1 MKHAKGIPMPKK
13 RDNSYGAN
21 YEELSSVKNLDG
33 KVLMMHSV
41 VTSER
46 TILDNLNWR
55 IRTFESFRK
64 KVENVAEDYT
74 GGIDLSS
81 IQINDPVVLELAE
94 ADGDLK
100 PEEPQVIVNFTAI
113 IPTNIGRK
121 ELH

>member
-41 VTSER
+41 VVSER
-46 TILDNLNWR
+46 TVLDNLNWR
-55 IRTFESFRK
+55 MRMFESFRK

-74 GGIDLSS
+74 GGIDLNS
-81 IQINDPVVLELAE
+81 IQINDPVILEMTE
-94 ADGDLK
+94 IEGDLK
-100 PEEPQVIVNFTAI
+100 PEEPQVIVNFSAT
-113 IPTNIGRK
+113 IPTPIGRK
-121 ELH
+121 ELN

>member
-1 MKHAKGIPMPKK
+1 
-13 RDNSYGAN
+13 
-21 YEELSSVKNLDG
+21 
-33 KVLMMHSV
+33 MHSV

>member
-1 MKHAKGIPMPKK
+1 MKHGNGIPMPKK

-21 YEELSSVKNLDG
+21 FEELSSVKNLDG
-33 KVLMMHSV
+33 KILMMHSV

-74 GGIDLSS
+74 GGIDLNS

-121 ELH
+121 VLH

>member
-1 MKHAKGIPMPKK
+1 MTNGNGIPMPKK

-41 VTSER
+41 VTSEK

-55 IRTFESFRK
+55 IKTFESFRK

-74 GGIDLSS
+74 GGIDLDS
-81 IQINDPVVLELAE
+81 IQINDPVILELE
-94 ADGDLK
+94 EFEGDLK
-100 PEEPQVIVNFTAI
+100 PEEPQVIVNFTAV

>member
-1 MKHAKGIPMPKK
+1 MTNGNGIPMPKK

-41 VTSER
+41 VTSEK

-100 PEEPQVIVNFTAI
+100 PEEPQVIVNFTAV

>member
-21 YEELSSVKNLDG
+21 FDELSSVKNLDG
-33 KVLMMHSV
+33 KILMMHSV

-74 GGIDLSS
+74 GGIDLNS

>member
-1 MKHAKGIPMPKK
+1 MTNGNGIPMPKK

-41 VTSER
+41 VTSEK

-64 KVENVAEDYT
+64 KIENVAEDYT
-74 GGIDLSS
+74 GGIDLDS
-81 IQINDPVVLELAE
+81 IQINDPVILELE
-94 ADGDLK
+94 EFEGDLK
-100 PEEPQVIVNFTAI
+100 PEEPQVIVNFTAV

>member
-1 MKHAKGIPMPKK
+1 MKHGNGIPMPKK

-21 YEELSSVKNLDG
+21 FEELSSIKNLDG
-33 KVLMMHSV
+33 KILMMHSV

>member
-1 MKHAKGIPMPKK
+1 MTNGNGIPMPKK

-41 VTSER
+41 VTSEK

-74 GGIDLSS
+74 GGIDLDS
-81 IQINDPVVLELAE
+81 IQINDPVILELE
-94 ADGDLK
+94 EFEGDLK

>member
-1 MKHAKGIPMPKK
+1 MKHGNGIPMPKK

-21 YEELSSVKNLDG
+21 FEELSSVKNLDG
-33 KVLMMHSV
+33 KILMMHSI

>member
-1 MKHAKGIPMPKK
+1 MKHGNGIPMPKK

-33 KVLMMHSV
+33 KILMMHSV

>member
-41 VTSER
+41 VVSER
-46 TILDNLNWR
+46 TVLDNLNWR
-55 IRTFESFRK
+55 MRTFESFRK

-74 GGIDLSS
+74 GGIDLNS
-81 IQINDPVVLELAE
+81 IQINDPVILEMTE
-94 ADGDLK
+94 IEGDLK
-100 PEEPQVIVNFTAI
+100 PEEPQVIVNFSAT
-113 IPTNIGRK
+113 IPTPIGRK
-121 ELH
+121 ELN

>member
-1 MKHAKGIPMPKK
+1 MTNGNGIPMPKK

-41 VTSER
+41 VTSEK

-74 GGIDLSS
+74 GGIDLDS
-81 IQINDPVVLELAE
+81 IQINDPVIPELEE
-94 ADGDLK
+94 FEGDLK
-100 PEEPQVIVNFTAI
+100 PEEPQVIVNFTAV

>member
-1 MKHAKGIPMPKK
+1 MKHGNGIPMPKK

-21 YEELSSVKNLDG
+21 FEELSSVKNLDG
-33 KVLMMHSV
+33 KILMMHSV

-64 KVENVAEDYT
+64 KVESVAEDYT
-74 GGIDLSS
+74 GGIDLNS
-81 IQINDPVVLELAE
+81 IQINDPVILELE
-94 ADGDLK
+94 EFEGDLK
-100 PEEPQVIVNFTAI
+100 PEEPQVIVNFTAV

>member
-1 MKHAKGIPMPKK
+1 MKHGNGIPMPKK

-21 YEELSSVKNLDG
+21 FEELSSVKNLDG
-33 KVLMMHSV
+33 KILMMHSV

-74 GGIDLSS
+74 GGIDLNS

>member
-41 VTSER
+41 VVSER
-46 TILDNLNWR
+46 TVLDNLNWR
-55 IRTFESFRK
+55 MRTFESFRK

-74 GGIDLSS
+74 GGIDLNS
-81 IQINDPVVLELAE
+81 IQINDPVILEMTE
-94 ADGDLK
+94 FEGDLK
-100 PEEPQVIVNFTAI
+100 PEEPQVIVNFFAT
-113 IPTNIGRK
+113 IPTSIGRK
-121 ELH
+121 ELN

>member
-21 YEELSSVKNLDG
+21 FEELSSVKNLDG
-33 KVLMMHSV
+33 KILMMHSV

-100 PEEPQVIVNFTAI
+100 PEEPQVIVNFSAI

>member
-1 MKHAKGIPMPKK
+1 MTNGNGIPMPKK

-41 VTSER
+41 VTSEK

-64 KVENVAEDYT
+64 
-74 GGIDLSS
+74 
-81 IQINDPVVLELAE
+81 
-94 ADGDLK
+94 
-100 PEEPQVIVNFTAI
+100 
-113 IPTNIGRK
+113 
-121 ELH
+121 